1 MTPASSGARSASPLP
16 GARTPAAPSGPAAA
30 TPPGREMAIVCRG
43 ISKRYKIYKKSA
55 HRVLEALSF
64 HKLHLHQD
72 LWALTDVTLDL
83 PAGTALGV
91 VGSNGAGKSTLLKI
105 LTRTTYPS
113 FGTFSVN
120 GKVSALLEL
129 GAGFHPDFSGRDN
142 IYMNA
147 ALLGF
152 TRQEIEERYQA
163 IVDFS
168 ELGEFIERPVR
179 IYSSGMY
186 MRLGFSIAMAM
197 DPEIIIIDEILAVGD
212 QHFQKKCID
221 KIHEY
226 RDDGRTILFC
236 SHTLYHVRQIC
247 DRAIWLLDGR
257 VHRDGSPIDVTNE
270 YSAYERRRTKDAMR
284 WMDHRPDEKAAR
296 HKEYPSLTKILFTR
310 MGSKTPVEVVK
321 TGDDVDVHVWYE
333 MPDKSID
340 FNIGVAI
347 NRVDNIQCF
356 GASCNHDEVAID
368 KTGYAVFHIK
378 SLPLLAGEF
387 NVAVYIADEKSLVIY
402 DQNIDEV
409 SFKVEYQGY
418 ELGLFRAQI
427 EWGFI
432 EDDAPKGG
440 RAK

>member
-1 MTPASSGARSASPLP
+1 MTPGTSAS
-16 GARTPAAPSGPAAA
+16 APAPA
-30 TPPGREMAIVCRG
+30 TPPATAAGRPLAIACRG
-43 ISKRYKIYKKSA
+43 LSKRYKIYKKSA
-55 HRVLEALSF
+55 HRVLEALT
-64 HKLHLHQD
+64 LQRLMLHQD
-72 LWALTDVTLDL
+72 LWALTDVTLEL

-113 FGTFSVN
+113 HGTFSVN

-147 ALLGF
+147 SLLGF
-152 TRQEIEERYQA
+152 SRQEIEERYQA
-163 IVDFS
+163 IVEFS
-168 ELGEFIERPVR
+168 ELGDFIERPVR

-197 DPEIIIIDEILAVGD
+197 DPEVIIIDEILAVGD

-257 VHRDGSPIDVTNE
+257 VQRDGNPIDVTNE

-284 WMDHRPDEKAAR
+284 WMDHRPQERVGK
-296 HKEYPSLTKILFTR
+296 HKEYPSITKILFTR
-310 MGSKTPVEVVK
+310 AGSKTPVDVVK

-368 KTGYAVFHIK
+368 KTGYALFKIK
-378 SLPLLAGEF
+378 RLALLAGEF

-409 SFKVEYQGY
+409 SFKVDYQGY
-418 ELGLFRAQI
+418 ELGLFRADI
-427 EWGFI
+427 EWGFH
-432 EDDAPKGG
+432 EDASSKGG
-440 RAK
+440 RAR